1 MQKEWI
7 PRVEGINFPA
17 ILEARGID
25 DKDIPMFV
33 DPENFANEVPPRKF
47 AHLERAVSRVSN
59 RLLEGGSIL
68 VVADVDADGVTSG
81 AIIYNA
87 LWNCLPSKCT
97 LEIVV
102 GSGKQHGITQ
112 HLDYILDS
120 RFDMVIACDSG
131 SDEHETYDILL
142 QHDIEVIILDHHG
155 TSNPDSNTITVNPE
169 IWPVPKSQLSGA
181 GICLKFAE
189 ILEESRDIGYMP
201 YDLAT
206 VGIIADMM
214 DMRYEDNRAICA
226 KGFADLRNQGI
237 KAALQG
243 YEFNATSI
251 RFSIAP
257 LVNAAQRMG
266 KNELALELFLDTTS
280 PERCKQI
287 VDELKE
293 LKGEQKAL
301 IAEALSNI
309 DIYDRGKY
317 IVATIDRNDEIA
329 GLSGLIANK
338 IAAEEQKP
346 TIFLQYNQDEEQWQG
361 SIRSYGVSNFKS
373 IINETEWAIAEGHEE
388 AAGIRLK
395 SELSDLMDALDD
407 EMPDEQRQVIEV
419 DAEIDFVSDLTL
431 ADVAFMDRIN
441 KVTGEG
447 FEPITVMISGV
458 VPDSIFAMGK
468 KHTKIVCGDVTLLL
482 WNDTSPVDEWRY
494 NKWKSFDIIGEPTI
508 SRYRGKEE
516 INVIINDIEYEL
528 EVIVPN
534 EPHDD

>member
-7 PRVEGINFPA
+7 PRVEGIDFPA
-17 ILEARGID
+17 ILKARGISEE
-25 DKDIPMFV
+25 DIPMFV
-33 DPENFANEVPPRKF
+33 DPENFAQEVDPQEF
-47 AHLERAVSRVSN
+47 DNLWDAVDIVREAMSN
-59 RLLEGGSIL
+59 LQNIL

-81 AIIYNA
+81 AIIYNT
-87 LWNCLPSKCT
+87 LRKCT
-97 LEIVV
+97 EYIDIIV
-102 GSGKQHGITQ
+102 GTGKKHGIAQ
-112 HLDYILDS
+112 HMDYILS
-120 RFDMVIACDSG
+120 HRFNLVIACDSG
-131 SDEHETYDILL
+131 SNEYECYAELYKHGIDVVL
-142 QHDIEVIILDHHG
+142 LDHHG
-155 TSNPDSNTITVNPE
+155 VENDPPEDVYIVNPE
-169 IWPVPKSQLSGA
+169 IFPVRRSQLSGS
-181 GICLKFAE
+181 GVCLKFVELLNKVLGATR
-189 ILEESRDIGYMP
+189 LP

-226 KGFADLRNQGI
+226 KGFSDLWNQGI

-301 IAEALSNI
+301 IAEALSDI

-395 SELSDLMDALDD
+395 SELIDLMDALDE

-447 FEPITVMISGV
+447 FEPITIMVSNV

-482 WNDTSPVDEWRY
+482 WNDTRPVDEWWH

-534 EPHDD
+534 EPYDD

>member
-1 MQKEWI
+1 MEKEWI
-7 PRVEGINFPA
+7 PRVQGIDIPA
-17 ILEARGID
+17 ILKARGID

-33 DPENFANEVPPRKF
+33 DPENFAKEVPPKRF
-47 AHLERAVSRVSN
+47 AWLDRAVDRCVSAIRN
-59 RLLEGGSIL
+59 NESIL
-68 VVADVDADGVTSG
+68 VIADVDADGLTSG
-81 AIIYNA
+81 AIVYNV
-87 LWNCLPSKCT
+87 LLSFFTNEK
-97 LEIVV
+97 LEIIV

-112 HLDYILDS
+112 HMDYILE
-120 RFDMVIACDSG
+120 RHFDLVIACDSG
-131 SDEHETYDILL
+131 SDELDAYAKLFGEDIT
-142 QHDIEVIILDHHG
+142 VINLDHHG
-155 TSNPDSNTITVNPE
+155 TTKPNGWAITVNPE
-169 IWPVPKSQLSGA
+169 INPVHNSQLSGA
-181 GICLKFAE
+181 GVCLKFVE
-189 ILEESRDIGYMP
+189 MLNEVYEVERIP
-201 YDLAT
+201 YDLAA

-226 KGFADLRNQGI
+226 KGFTDLRNQGI

-266 KNELALELFLDTTS
+266 ENELALELFLDTTS

-287 VDELKE
+287 VDEIKE

-301 IAEALSNI
+301 IAEVLPNI

-317 IVATIDRNDEIA
+317 IVATVDRNEKIA
-329 GLSGLIANK
+329 GLSGLIANQ

-482 WNDTSPVDEWRY
+482 WNDTRPVDEWRH

-516 INVIINDIEYEL
+516 INVIINDIDYQL
-528 EVIVPN
+528 EVLPK
-534 EPHDD
+534 

>member
-7 PRVEGINFPA
+7 PRVEGIDFPA
-17 ILEARGID
+17 ILKARGISEE
-25 DKDIPMFV
+25 DIPMFV
-33 DPENFANEVPPRKF
+33 DPENFAQEVDPQEF
-47 AHLERAVSRVSN
+47 DNLWDAVDIVREAMSN
-59 RLLEGGSIL
+59 LQNIL

-81 AIIYNA
+81 AIIYNT
-87 LWNCLPSKCT
+87 LRKCT
-97 LEIVV
+97 EYIDIIV
-102 GSGKQHGITQ
+102 GTGKKHGIAQ
-112 HLDYILDS
+112 HMDYILS
-120 RFDMVIACDSG
+120 HRFNLVIACDSG
-131 SDEHETYDILL
+131 SNEYECYAELYKHGIDVVL
-142 QHDIEVIILDHHG
+142 LDHHG
-155 TSNPDSNTITVNPE
+155 IENDPPEDVYIVNPE
-169 IWPVPKSQLSGA
+169 IFPVRRSQLSGS
-181 GICLKFAE
+181 GVCLKFVELLNKVLGATR
-189 ILEESRDIGYMP
+189 LP

-266 KNELALELFLDTTS
+266 MNNLALELFLVDTT

-287 VDELKE
+287 VDELKA
-293 LKGEQKAL
+293 LKVQQKKLIADLMQKA
-301 IAEALSNI
+301 NI
-309 DIYDRGKY
+309 ENYGRY
-317 IVATIDRNDEIA
+317 ILATTERNEKTE
-329 GLSGLIANK
+329 GLSGLVANQ
-338 IAAEEQKP
+338 IAANEHLPVIFIQQEGEE
-346 TIFLQYNQDEEQWQG
+346 YRG
-361 SIRSYGVSNFKS
+361 SIRSYGVPNLKT
-373 IINETEWAIAEGHEE
+373 IINDTGLAVAEGHEE
-388 AAGIRLK
+388 AAGITVK
-395 SELSDLMDALDD
+395 ASDLTSFAFSLGEAL
-407 EMPDEQRQVIEV
+407 PHEQRQVIEV

-482 WNDTSPVDEWRY
+482 WNDTRPVDEWRH

-516 INVIINDIEYEL
+516 INVIINDIDYQL
-528 EVIVPN
+528 EVLPK
-534 EPHDD
+534 

>member
-47 AHLERAVSRVSN
+47 AHLERAVSKVSN

-87 LWNCLPSKCT
+87 LWNCLSSKCT

-181 GICLKFAE
+181 GVCLKFAE
-189 ILEESRDIGYMP
+189 ILEESRDIGYVP

-266 KNELALELFLDTTS
+266 KNNLALELFLVDTT

-287 VDELKE
+287 VDELKALKVQQKE
-293 LKGEQKAL
+293 LIADLMQKA
-301 IAEALSNI
+301 NI
-309 DIYDRGKY
+309 ENYGRY
-317 IVATIDRNDEIA
+317 ILATTERNEKTE
-329 GLSGLIANK
+329 GLSGLVANQ
-338 IAAEEQKP
+338 IAANEHLPVIFIQQEGEE
-346 TIFLQYNQDEEQWQG
+346 YRG
-361 SIRSYGVSNFKS
+361 SIRSYGVPNLKT
-373 IINETEWAIAEGHEE
+373 IINDTGLAVAEGHEK
-388 AAGIRLK
+388 AAGITVK
-395 SELSDLMDALDD
+395 ASDLTSFAFSLGEAL
-407 EMPDEQRQVIEV
+407 PDEQRQVTEV

-447 FEPITVMISGV
+447 FEPITIMVSNV

-482 WNDTSPVDEWRY
+482 WNDTRPVDEWRH
-494 NKWKSFDIIGEPTI
+494 NKWRSFDIIGEPTI

-534 EPHDD
+534 EPNDD

>member
-1 MQKEWI
+1 MEKEWI
-7 PRVEGINFPA
+7 PRVQGIDIPA
-17 ILEARGID
+17 ILKARGID

-33 DPENFANEVPPRKF
+33 DPENFAKEVPPKRF
-47 AHLERAVSRVSN
+47 AWLDRAVDRCVSAIRN
-59 RLLEGGSIL
+59 NESIL
-68 VVADVDADGVTSG
+68 VIADVDADGLTSG
-81 AIIYNA
+81 AIVYNV
-87 LWNCLPSKCT
+87 LLSFFTNEK
-97 LEIVV
+97 LEIIV

-112 HLDYILDS
+112 HMDYILE
-120 RFDMVIACDSG
+120 RHFDLVIACDSG
-131 SDEHETYDILL
+131 SDELDAYAKLFGEDIT
-142 QHDIEVIILDHHG
+142 VINLDHHG
-155 TSNPDSNTITVNPE
+155 TTKPNGWAITVNPE
-169 IWPVPKSQLSGA
+169 INPVHNSQLSGA
-181 GICLKFAE
+181 GVCLKFVE
-189 ILEESRDIGYMP
+189 MLNEVYKVERIP
-201 YDLAT
+201 YDLAA

-226 KGFADLRNQGI
+226 KGFVDLRNQGI

-266 KNELALELFLDTTS
+266 KNNLALELFLVDTT

-287 VDELKE
+287 VDELKA
-293 LKGEQKAL
+293 LKVQQKKLIADLMQKA
-301 IAEALSNI
+301 NI
-309 DIYDRGKY
+309 ENYGRY
-317 IVATIDRNDEIA
+317 ILATTERNEKTE
-329 GLSGLIANK
+329 GLSGLVANQ
-338 IAAEEQKP
+338 IAANEHLPVIFIRQEGEE
-346 TIFLQYNQDEEQWQG
+346 YRG
-361 SIRSYGVSNFKS
+361 SIRSYGVPNLKT
-373 IINETEWAIAEGHEE
+373 IINDTGLAVAEGHEE
-388 AAGIRLK
+388 AAGITVK
-395 SELSDLMDALDD
+395 ASDLTSFAFSLGEAL
-407 EMPDEQRQVIEV
+407 PDEQRQVIEV

-482 WNDTSPVDEWRY
+482 WNDTRPVDEWRH

-516 INVIINDIEYEL
+516 INVIINDIDYQL
-528 EVIVPN
+528 EVLPK
-534 EPHDD
+534 

>member
-7 PRVEGINFPA
+7 PRVEGIDFPA
-17 ILEARGID
+17 ILKARGISEE
-25 DKDIPMFV
+25 DIPMFV
-33 DPENFANEVPPRKF
+33 DPENFAQEVDPQEF
-47 AHLERAVSRVSN
+47 DNLWDAVDVVREAMSN
-59 RLLEGGSIL
+59 LQNIL

-81 AIIYNA
+81 AIIYNT
-87 LWNCLPSKCT
+87 LRKCT
-97 LEIVV
+97 EYIDIIV
-102 GSGKQHGITQ
+102 GTGKKHGIAQ
-112 HLDYILDS
+112 HMDYILS
-120 RFDMVIACDSG
+120 HRFNLVIACDSG
-131 SDEHETYDILL
+131 SNEYECYAELYKHGIDVVL
-142 QHDIEVIILDHHG
+142 LDHHG
-155 TSNPDSNTITVNPE
+155 VENDPPEDVYIVNPE
-169 IWPVPKSQLSGA
+169 IFPVRRSQLSGS
-181 GICLKFAE
+181 GVCLKFVELLNKVLGATR
-189 ILEESRDIGYMP
+189 LP

-266 KNELALELFLDTTS
+266 KNNLALELFLVDTT

-287 VDELKE
+287 VDELKA
-293 LKGEQKAL
+293 LKVQQKKLIADLMQKA
-301 IAEALSNI
+301 NI
-309 DIYDRGKY
+309 ENYGRY
-317 IVATIDRNDEIA
+317 ILATTERNEKTE
-329 GLSGLIANK
+329 GLSGLVANQ
-338 IAAEEQKP
+338 IAANEHLPVIFIQQEGEE
-346 TIFLQYNQDEEQWQG
+346 YRG
-361 SIRSYGVSNFKS
+361 SIRSYGVPNLKT
-373 IINETEWAIAEGHEE
+373 IINDTGLAVAEGHEE
-388 AAGIRLK
+388 AAGITVK
-395 SELSDLMDALDD
+395 ASDLTSFAFSLGEAL
-407 EMPDEQRQVIEV
+407 PDEQRQVIEV

-431 ADVAFMDRIN
+431 ADVAFMDHIN

-482 WNDTSPVDEWRY
+482 WNDTRPVDEWRH

-516 INVIINDIEYEL
+516 INVIINNIDYQL
-528 EVIVPN
+528 EVLPK
-534 EPHDD
+534 